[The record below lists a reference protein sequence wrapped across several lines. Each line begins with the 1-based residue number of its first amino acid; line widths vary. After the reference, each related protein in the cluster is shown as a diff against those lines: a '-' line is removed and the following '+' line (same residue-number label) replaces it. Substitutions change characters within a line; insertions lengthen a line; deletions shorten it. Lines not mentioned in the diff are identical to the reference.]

1 MSQDISQITDKMIDD
16 FYRMARKYKP
26 PVKKGNQSNAPKGIV
41 KAIPGFAKMKTKQKI
56 EAIDV
61 YYENLIKGL
70 KYDTRANKLWIDFN
84 KANQGNISYKARE
97 IPVEVKRAV
106 KVGEKEIPNF
116 PGSGYPARI
125 PTITRGIGA
134 MRPTGE
140 IRVKYHPDDLGVG
153 PLPVEEGAI
162 GEMLAAGDSKGISAE
177 QARYLSYGRS
187 GREFKGNLDYLNALE
202 MGGDGPR
209 IYEGL
214 NYERQRGPR
223 GAEGSYFGSGGKLNI
238 SAYMYEKPPE
248 RSEAQQYLWSGDEVN
263 LDFIPEGNISSILES
278 RETKNPPPEE
288 PPSPTAGKFK
298 RVFPTIRPAREEE
311 ESLST
316 FFTSLPSPQLP
327 PSNPEVY
334 KAPIKKPSWA
344 TNARRT

>member
-26 PVKKGNQSNAPKGIV
+26 PVKKGNQSNAPKGIA

-56 EAIDV
+56 EAINV

-84 KANQGNISYKARE
+84 KANQGTISYKARE
-97 IPVEVKRAV
+97 IPVEVKR
-106 KVGEKEIPNF
+106 GTYGGP
-116 PGSGYPARI
+116 
-125 PTITRGIGA
+125 

-153 PLPVEEGAI
+153 PLPEWTEEVVFGTI
-162 GEMLAAGDSKGISAE
+162 PRRGGLDPELYDGDSKGISVE
-177 QARYLSYGRS
+177 QARDIKGGVR
-187 GREFKGNLDYLNALE
+187 GRENPGNLQYLNALE
-202 MGGDGPR
+202 PADRRVGIFD
-209 IYEGL
+209 GL

-223 GAEGSYFGSGGKLNI
+223 GAEGSYIGTGGKLNI

-263 LDFIPEGNISSILES
+263 LDFIPEGDISSILES

-298 RVFPTIRPAREEE
+298 RVFPTIRPVREEE
-311 ESLST
+311 QSLST

-344 TNARRT
+344 TNAKRN